1 MVYLA
6 HKKRENRKYERI
18 CSSHIIID
26 GGVGAA
32 GADIQLYGG
41 ARQKRALGSFRGAG
55 LLFAIWLGK
64 TNSSLLGNFTK
75 KDGILGTAADF
86 AFTAVMTGLA
96 YYALCSVMGGFIR
109 PLMKSGKPNNPMWRM
124 LLYVLCTALGIAL
137 LGYFLY
143 ISAAHLVRG
152 GGSAGDVV
160 MIATGIVYL
169 LSGVMGIAQW
179 RGRKRR
185 IARAKEKETGKP
197 AA

>member
-1 MVYLA
+1 MNAFAVVILLLMAALA
-6 HKKRENRKYERI
+6 LLALIFSFMAVRGKN
-18 CSSHIIID
+18 
-26 GGVGAA
+26 GPWGLFAA
-32 GADIQLYGG
+32 MFSL
-41 ARQKRALGSFRGAG
+41 GAG